1 MLRRLF
7 GLLIAAAALVF
18 AVLLSIAVGSKDI
31 PLGVVIDALFDNT
44 GRGDAFV
51 VWDLR
56 VPRTAVGVSVGV
68 AFGVAGALI
77 QALTRNPLADPGI
90 LGVNAGAAFA
100 VALGIAVFGAIS
112 ISGYVWFAFAGA
124 LIVTVVVYVIGSA
137 GRSSADSLQL
147 TLAGVA
153 VAAVLSGIV
162 TAMVLA
168 DPEAFDLMRNWQ
180 AGSTSGRGWDVL
192 VPVLPFL
199 FVGTVLAFVAAG
211 ALNAIALGDDSARSL
226 GVHVVRTRIVVIVA
240 VTLLAGGATAIA
252 GPIAFVGFVTPHVA
266 RWIVGPNQRWIL
278 AYTLLL
284 APTMV
289 LTADVLGRVVIRPA
303 EIPVGIVTAFIGAPL
318 LIVLVR
324 RQRASGL

>member
-1 MLRRLF
+1 
-7 GLLIAAAALVF
+7 
-18 AVLLSIAVGSKDI
+18 
-31 PLGVVIDALFDNT
+31 
-44 GRGDAFV
+44 
-51 VWDLR
+51 
-56 VPRTAVGVSVGV
+56 
-68 AFGVAGALI
+68 
-77 QALTRNPLADPGI
+77 
-90 LGVNAGAAFA
+90 
-100 VALGIAVFGAIS
+100 
-112 ISGYVWFAFAGA
+112 
-124 LIVTVVVYVIGSA
+124 
-137 GRSSADSLQL
+137 
-147 TLAGVA
+147 
-153 VAAVLSGIV
+153 
-162 TAMVLA
+162 
-168 DPEAFDLMRNWQ
+168 
-180 AGSTSGRGWDVL
+180 
-192 VPVLPFL
+192 
-199 FVGTVLAFVAAG
+199 VLAFVAAG